1 MAEYLVQSEDL
12 TAVADAIR
20 TKGGTD
26 AQLTFPDGFV
36 GAVQAISAGTT
47 ITDGIVVKARN
58 ADGYATEVDF
68 YSTDGVVYPSQF
80 VGADRATNETPTAM
94 RFLKKV
100 NLKNRITTLK
110 KGAFEKTFALEQI
123 VGVDANPFE
132 YVTSM
137 DNKAWRGIF
146 QNCACPLNLS
156 LPNFSGGIPDAAH
169 SFCNGATGLLS
180 VSMPNATGMLH
191 QYAFSNCTALKTVYL
206 PKITS
211 LNADANPTRGVFR
224 GCTAL
229 ESVQIGSVG
238 YSANIANNNFYGD
251 TQTGLTITVYTT
263 GAYADTVLTN
273 IRNGATN
280 ATIIIKAA
288 EATTYN
294 GTSYAAGETIITSE
308 VTA

>member
-1 MAEYLVQSEDL
+1 MSVTVKYKGNSIAEL
-12 TAVADAIR
+12 TENGTKTLKTSGKYCEADIVVEN
-20 TKGGTD
+20 TKD
-26 AQLTFPDGFV
+26 A
-36 GAVQAISAGTT
+36 GAA
-47 ITDGIVVKARN
+47 ITDGIVVKTRDSA
-58 ADGYATEVDF
+58 GYATEVDY
-68 YSTDGVVYPSQF
+68 YSGAGVVYPSQF
-80 VGADRATNETPTAM
+80 VGTDKVNNGTPTAM
-94 RFLKKV
+94 RYLKKV

-110 KGAFEKTFALEQI
+110 SGAFEKTFALEQI

-137 DNKAWRGIF
+137 DNKPWRGIF

-156 LPNFSGGIPDAAH
+156 LPNFSGNIAEKAH
-169 SFCNGATGLLS
+169 SFCNAATGLLS
-180 VSMPNATGMLH
+180 VSIPNATGELH

-211 LNADANPTRGVFR
+211 LNADAISSRGVFR

-238 YSANIANNNFYGD
+238 YAANTANNNFYGD
-251 TQTGLTITVYTT
+251 TQSGLTITFYTT
-263 GAYADTVLTN
+263 GNLVDAILGN

-280 ATIIIKAA
+280 ATIIVKAA

-294 GTSYAAGETIITSE
+294 GTAYSAGETIITSE

>member
-1 MAEYLVQSEDL
+1 MSVTVKYKGSAIAEL
-12 TAVADAIR
+12 TENGTKTLKTSGKYCEADIVVEN
-20 TKGGTD
+20 TKDSG
-26 AQLTFPDGFV
+26 AQV
-36 GAVQAISAGTT
+36 
-47 ITDGIVVKARN
+47 TDGIVVKARD
-58 ADGYATEVDF
+58 AAGYATEVDF
-68 YSTDGVVYPSQF
+68 YSADGVVYPSQF
-80 VGADRATNETPTAM
+80 VGADKATNGTPTAV
-94 RFLKKV
+94 RYLKKV
-100 NLKNRITTLK
+100 NLKNRITALK
-110 KGAFEKTFALEQI
+110 SGAFEKTFALEQI

-137 DNKAWRGIF
+137 DNKSWRGIF

-156 LPNFSGGIPDAAH
+156 LPNFSGDIPNQAH
-169 SFCNGATGLLS
+169 SFCNAATGILS
-180 VSMPNATGMLH
+180 VSIPNATGVLH

-206 PKITS
+206 PKITG
-211 LNADANPTRGVFR
+211 LNADASASRGVFR

-238 YSANIANNNFYGD
+238 YSVTIANNNFYGD

-263 GAYADTVLTN
+263 GAYADTALTN

-294 GTSYAAGETIITSE
+294 GTAYSAGETIITSE

>member
-1 MAEYLVQSEDL
+1 MSVTVKYKGNSIAEL
-12 TAVADAIR
+12 TENGTKTLKTSGKYCEADIVVEN
-20 TKGGTD
+20 TKDGGT
-26 AQLTFPDGFV
+26 A
-36 GAVQAISAGTT
+36 
-47 ITDGIVVKARN
+47 ITDGIVVKARD

-80 VGADRATNETPTAM
+80 VGADKVNNGTPTAM
-94 RFLKKV
+94 RYLKKV

-110 KGAFEKTFALEQI
+110 SGAFEKTFALEQI

-132 YVTSM
+132 YVTSI
-137 DNKAWRGIF
+137 DNKSWRGIF

-156 LPNFSGGIPDAAH
+156 LPNFTGNIANKAH
-169 SFCNGATGLLS
+169 SFCNAATGLLS
-180 VSMPNATGMLH
+180 VSIPNATGELH

-211 LNADANPTRGVFR
+211 LNADANPSRGVFR

-238 YSANIANNNFYGD
+238 YAANSANNNFYGD
-251 TQTGLTITVYTT
+251 TQPGLTITFYTT
-263 GAYADTVLTN
+263 GNLVDAVLEH

-294 GTSYAAGETIITSE
+294 GTAYAAGATIITSE